1 MLKITHG
8 EKQFEAENIQE
19 GLALNQEIFKWDLQ
33 PDGAGRFHALYRGKS
48 YRLEV
53 VNADFEEK
61 VFTLKINGQI
71 LTFQAQDRMD
81 MLLNRLGL
89 SAMTEQKLTELKAPM
104 PGLVLD
110 LLVAPGQEVQKGD
123 ALLILEAMKME
134 NSIKCPGDAVVKE
147 IKVEKGQSVEK
158 NQVLI
163 TFE

>member
-1 MLKITHG
+1 MYLCLIHFLHYSIILKITHC
-8 EKQFEAENIQE
+8 ENQFEAENTQE
-19 GLALNQEIFKWDLQ
+19 RLTLNKEIFKWDLQ

-61 VFTLKINGQI
+61 NFTLKINGQI

-104 PGLVLD
+104 PGLVLE

-134 NSIKCPGDAVVKE
+134 NSIKCPGDAIVK
-147 IKVEKGQSVEK
+147 
-158 NQVLI
+158 
-163 TFE
+163 